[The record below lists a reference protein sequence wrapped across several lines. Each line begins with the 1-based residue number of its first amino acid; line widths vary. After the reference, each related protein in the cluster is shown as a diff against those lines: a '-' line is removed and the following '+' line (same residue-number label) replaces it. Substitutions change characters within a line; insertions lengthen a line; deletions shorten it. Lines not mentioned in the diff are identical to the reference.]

1 MRRDKTDAPPRESVV
16 KFWSNV
22 DEMYWQLLPPASTGS
37 LAFLHHCHPTFHSF
51 DTPPIMLRK
60 NATFELVLALESR
73 WEYVTSLYGQLN
85 VLQREERVLIDK
97 LFYLLGHYQEAAV

>member
-1 MRRDKTDAPPRESVV
+1 
-16 KFWSNV
+16 
-22 DEMYWQLLPPASTGS
+22 
-37 LAFLHHCHPTFHSF
+37 
-51 DTPPIMLRK
+51 MLRK

-97 LFYLLGHYQEAAV
+97 LFYLLGHYQEAAVWSDVMTKSVIHSLAKEILVALSALNADDYIIRESIYEAFGNLHP